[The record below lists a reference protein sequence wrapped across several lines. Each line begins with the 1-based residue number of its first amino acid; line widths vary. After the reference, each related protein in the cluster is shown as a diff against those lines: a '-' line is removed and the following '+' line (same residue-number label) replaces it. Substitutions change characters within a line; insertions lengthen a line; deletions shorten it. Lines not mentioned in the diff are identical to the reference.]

1 MAMLA
6 VPGLAWTSQPSDWPA
21 SASLLAAEEWQA
33 VYMVGEEEEFWSV
46 AVDPRPQS
54 TMDRATEEEEDD
66 TETLS
71 PVSSCWKSS
80 LNREDDMI
88 SIILKIYISRFKA
101 QTSYCLY

>member
-1 MAMLA
+1 
-6 VPGLAWTSQPSDWPA
+6 
-21 SASLLAAEEWQA
+21 
-33 VYMVGEEEEFWSV
+33 MVGEEAGCWLV

-54 TMDRATEEEEDD
+54 MVDRATEGEEDD
-66 TETLS
+66 TETLR
-71 PVSSCWKSS
+71 SS